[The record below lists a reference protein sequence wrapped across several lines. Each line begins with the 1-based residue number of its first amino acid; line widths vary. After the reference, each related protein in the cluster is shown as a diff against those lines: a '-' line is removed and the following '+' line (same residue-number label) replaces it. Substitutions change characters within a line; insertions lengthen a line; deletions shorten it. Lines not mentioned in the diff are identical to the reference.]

1 MKKGMLKTGLIVMMA
16 LMMAFSAACTAAAP
30 AAGEAQA
37 QPAAPAESAPEA
49 AAAAEAEVPAATAKT
64 KDPTTLYV
72 AMNQKIDVID
82 GPNGN
87 GLATQVMLHVGDPL
101 ARSTEDGGIAPCL
114 ALSWESLDEFTWQ
127 FKLREGVKFTN
138 GEDFNAEAVK
148 VTMEYIAEYFRYS
161 SQFGAAWPVSA
172 EVVDDYTVNIITPAY
187 CPDLPSLLARVPIFA
202 PKQYQEE
209 GAEVFFTHTVG
220 TGPYII
226 ETFDPGLSCTVVA
239 NEEYWGGAKPIKKIV
254 FDWVSDQSARV
265 SGLESGDY
273 DFAYVVPLSQVDAIR
288 DAGFVVDVYN
298 TVGTDIIYYNGNAK
312 ESSWICNEK
321 FREACSYAIDHQA
334 IKDTLMNGYPT
345 VMAGMADITTLGAIN
360 TQELTYDPDKAK
372 QILTEIGYDGTPIVF
387 HYFTGEF
394 SGQDEIC
401 EAVASYMEAAGI
413 KVDLA
418 VMEEAAFTDT
428 VKTGSIDLGAE
439 RMPGPYYGVS
449 TYYIRQMASE
459 RRNNSQLFPEVGE
472 LVDKANA
479 YGISEEERVKL
490 LEEANATYWA
500 HYPIIWGV
508 HEVASNGLTSDLKG
522 VINLPNSFCLF
533 YDCYFE

>member
-1 MKKGMLKTGLIVMMA
+1 MKKNLFKTGLIIVLA
-16 LMMAFSAACTAAAP
+16 LMMAFAAACTTAAP
-30 AAGEAQA
+30 TTSGETQG
-37 QPAAPAESAPEA
+37 QPAAAADA
-49 AAAAEAEVPAATAKT
+49 AASEAEVPVATAKT

-172 EVVDDYTVNIITPAY
+172 EIVDDYTVNIVTPAF

-239 NEEYWGGAKPIKKIV
+239 NEDYWDGAKPIKKIV
-254 FDWVSDQSARV
+254 FDWVADQSARV
-265 SGLESGDY
+265 SGLQSGDY
-273 DFAYVVPLSQVDAIR
+273 DFAYVVPLSQVDAMR
-288 DAGFVVDVYN
+288 NAGFEVDIYN
-298 TVGTDIIYYNGNAK
+298 TVGTDMIFFTGNAK
-312 ESSWICNEK
+312 ESSWVHNEK
-321 FREACSYAIDHQA
+321 FREACSFAIDHVA
-334 IKDTLMNGYPT
+334 IKDSLLNGYPS
-345 VMAGMADITTLGAIN
+345 VLAGIADITTLGAID
-360 TQELTYDPDKAK
+360 TRELTYDPDKAQ
-372 QILTEIGYDGTPIVF
+372 QILSEIGYDGTPIVF
-387 HYFTGEF
+387 HYFSGEF
-394 SGQDEIC
+394 SGQDEVC
-401 EAVASYMEAAGI
+401 EAVASYLEAVGI

-418 VMEEAAFTDT
+418 VIEEAAFTDS
-428 VKTGSIDLGAE
+428 VKTGAIDLVAQ

-449 TYYIRQMASE
+449 TYYIRQMASAS
-459 RRNNSQLFPEVGE
+459 RNNSPQFPEVGE
-472 LVDKANA
+472 LVDQANA
-479 YGISEEERVKL
+479 YGLSEEERVKI

-500 HYPIIWGV
+500 HYPVIWGV
-508 HEVASNGLTSDLKG
+508 HEVASNGLTSDLQG